1 MKFDEHRR
9 RTIVPVAQAFTLDF
23 VIADLTRLVAR
34 ATLHL

>member
-9 RTIVPVAQAFTLDF
+9 RTIVAVAQAFTLDF